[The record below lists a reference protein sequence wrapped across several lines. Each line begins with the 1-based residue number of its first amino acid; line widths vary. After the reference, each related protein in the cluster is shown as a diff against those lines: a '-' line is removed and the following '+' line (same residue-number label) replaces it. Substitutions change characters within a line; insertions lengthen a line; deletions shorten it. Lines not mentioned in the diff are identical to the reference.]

1 MEEVMVGCACSL
13 CGETINKY
21 RVLLRKL
28 GNRSLRKL
36 RMGYENIIKDIS
48 RKKHIYNAIIKSILL
63 HGCDVWQLGKGE
75 EQRIMAT
82 GMDYWRRAAGISRLE
97 RIRNERVREIMR
109 VDGNTVEN
117 MRKKQLIRYGHVKST

>member
-1 MEEVMVGCACSL
+1 MEEVMIGCACSFS
-13 CGETINKY
+13 GETRTKY

-28 GNRSLRKL
+28 GNRSLGKL

-48 RKKHIYNAIIKSILL
+48 RKKHTRVYNAILL
-63 HGCDVWQLGKGE
+63 HGCDVWQLGKRE
-75 EQRIMAT
+75 EQRIVAT

-97 RIRNERVREIMR
+97 RIRNERFREIMR

-117 MRKKQLIRYGHVKST
+117 IRKKQLIRYGHIKIT